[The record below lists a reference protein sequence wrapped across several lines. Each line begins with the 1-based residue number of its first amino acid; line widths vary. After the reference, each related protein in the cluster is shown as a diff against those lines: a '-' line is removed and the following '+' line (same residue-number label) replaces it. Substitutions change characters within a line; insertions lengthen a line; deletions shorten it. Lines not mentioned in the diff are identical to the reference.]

1 MPFVN
6 IRILD
11 DVLGDGAEE
20 KKANISRVVTE
31 ALSTAAG
38 IPEDY
43 VWVVFEDVPAAE
55 WYVGGK
61 SVAASKAEE

>member
-6 IRILD
+6 IRVVD
-11 DVLGDGAEE
+11 GVLGDDAAE
-20 KKANISRVVTE
+20 KKAVISRRVTE
-31 ALSTAAG
+31 VLSSAAG

-43 VWVVFEDVPAAE
+43 VWVVFEDVPATE

-61 SVAASKAEE
+61 SVAQSKAED